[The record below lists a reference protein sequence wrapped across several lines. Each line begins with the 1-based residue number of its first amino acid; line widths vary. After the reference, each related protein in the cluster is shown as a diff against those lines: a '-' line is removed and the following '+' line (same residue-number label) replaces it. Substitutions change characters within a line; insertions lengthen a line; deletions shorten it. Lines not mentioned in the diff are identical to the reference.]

1 MESKILKEIVKEY
14 ELEDGMD
21 INLRCLDTISKR
33 KNIELIDLF
42 KILGICRLDEY
53 LNMEKLL
60 SKNNYTIYLYTESE
74 LYKIKEEIKLYLNN
88 DDSIDNNQFKK
99 IQKKYKIEN
108 KKLKKMLGI
117 EFTESKKR
125 KLNMNLL
132 AARDTEKTKNK
143 IFEFCKGKDYVTKN
157 DVLEMEGEIKAYK
170 TLIRKELSIS
180 SERFGQLMN
189 NKIGRTR
196 IISYDTNKKIFLAKM
211 DFKYYDKYDY
221 LTCQRLRNKCYRFK
235 IKYDDFLKNLNPNIN
250 HYKYNKMAIE
260 KNQNGIFIGSNKAL
274 SKEFIEANYIRIKKI
289 INMAFGRVTSFYY
302 QVNNEKEEIE
312 SEVFFNI
319 VKNCG
324 VVEKI
329 LLLMKI

>member
-125 KLNMNLL
+125 KLNMNLFN
-132 AARDTEKTKNK
+132 E
-143 IFEFCKGKDYVTKN
+143 
-157 DVLEMEGEIKAYK
+157 EIY
-170 TLIRKELSIS
+170 R
-180 SERFGQLMN
+180 
-189 NKIGRTR
+189 R
-196 IISYDTNKKIFLAKM
+196 IIEYF
-211 DFKYYDKYDY
+211 
-221 LTCQRLRNKCYRFK
+221 
-235 IKYDDFLKNLNPNIN
+235 
-250 HYKYNKMAIE
+250 YKYQE
-260 KNQNGIFIGSNKAL
+260 QL
-274 SKEFIEANYIRIKKI
+274 L
-289 INMAFGRVTSFYY
+289 INRELGLKRW
-302 QVNNEKEEIE
+302 
-312 SEVFFNI
+312 NI
-319 VKNCG
+319 HMNF
-324 VVEKI
+324 
-329 LLLMKI
+329 